1 MVPSAKKYTLKFVT
15 KEKFREDIYNFYFS
29 TINDQLIIW
38 LPGQYLQ
45 LSLPHDA
52 DERGT
57 SRFFTIASAPTE
69 KKIMLTIKEGESS
82 FKKVLFAL
90 TPGETVNAFG
100 PMGKF
105 VLDGD

>member
-1 MVPSAKKYTLKFVT
+1 MIPSAKKYTLKFIR
-15 KEKFREDIYNFYFS
+15 KEKIREDICSFYFT
-29 TINDQLIIW
+29 TISDQQVRW

-45 LSLPHDA
+45 LSLPHNA

-57 SRFFTIASAPTE
+57 SRFFSIASAPTE
-69 KKIMLTIKEGESS
+69 KEIMLTIKEGESS

-90 TPGETVNAFG
+90 TPGKIVDAFG

-105 VLDGD
+105 VID